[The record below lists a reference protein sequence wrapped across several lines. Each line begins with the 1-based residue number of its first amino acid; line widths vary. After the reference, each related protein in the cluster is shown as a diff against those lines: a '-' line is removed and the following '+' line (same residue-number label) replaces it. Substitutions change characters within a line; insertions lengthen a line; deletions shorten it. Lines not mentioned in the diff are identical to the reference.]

1 MRRDQLEHII
11 RAAADVAQ
19 SNTLTALERAREHA
33 PATMAVL
40 EATGGWDGV
49 ADRAEAEENAR
60 RESIA
65 RVEKKLRRERQ
76 GK

>member
-1 MRRDQLEHII
+1 MTRSTSRRTPKLLTPPTKLEN
-11 RAAADVAQ
+11 
-19 SNTLTALERAREHA
+19 SGLERAREHA

-40 EATGGWDGV
+40 EATGGWDAV

-65 RVEKKLRRERQ
+65 RVEKKLRRGRP
-76 GK
+76 KS